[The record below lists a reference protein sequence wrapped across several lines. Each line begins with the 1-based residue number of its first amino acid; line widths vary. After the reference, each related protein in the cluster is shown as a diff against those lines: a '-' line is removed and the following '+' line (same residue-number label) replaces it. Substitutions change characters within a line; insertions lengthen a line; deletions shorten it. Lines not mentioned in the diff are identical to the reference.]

1 MAILL
6 AVDHWRPYLQHSEF
20 IIRTD
25 QKSLVH
31 LDDQRL
37 TTPWQHKALT
47 KLLGL
52 SYKII
57 YKQGKENRVADA
69 LSRTSHAADFE
80 ITAVSVVTT
89 PWVQTLQEA
98 YTQDPDTAKLLQELS
113 IQSPSGHYTLTK
125 GIIYF
130 KSRIWVGNATSI
142 QQQILFAL
150 HASAVG
156 GHSGYEATYHRVKRL
171 FAWPQLKQSVKE
183 FVAQCTVC
191 QQAKTERVASPGLLS
206 PLPIPDGSWK
216 TITMDFIEGLPR
228 SNSFNCI
235 IMVVDKFTKYA
246 NFLPLSHPYTA
257 LQVAVVFMNNVF
269 KLHGLPQAIVS
280 DRDKIFT
287 SNLWRELFKL
297 LGTELQMSSAYHP
310 QTDGQ
315 TERVNQCLETYLRC
329 FCPLLSHQMVFLVI
343 LSRVL
348 VQHLIPFLSW
358 QHTFLCVIWTPSST
372 AGNRG
377 TLC

>member
-1 MAILL
+1 
-6 AVDHWRPYLQHSEF
+6 
-20 IIRTD
+20 
-25 QKSLVH
+25 

-206 PLPIPDGSWK
+206 PLPIPNGSWK
-216 TITMDFIEGLPR
+216 TITMDFIEGLPM

-235 IMVVDKFTKYA
+235 IVVVDKFTKYA
-246 NFLPLSHPYTA
+246 HFLPLSHPYTA
-257 LQVAVVFMNNVF
+257 L
-269 KLHGLPQAIVS
+269 
-280 DRDKIFT
+280 
-287 SNLWRELFKL
+287 
-297 LGTELQMSSAYHP
+297 
-310 QTDGQ
+310 
-315 TERVNQCLETYLRC
+315 
-329 FCPLLSHQMVFLVI
+329 
-343 LSRVL
+343 
-348 VQHLIPFLSW
+348 
-358 QHTFLCVIWTPSST
+358 
-372 AGNRG
+372 
-377 TLC
+377 